1 MEEDK
6 TQKAVDLYFQ
16 AIEAMNKEHYA
27 YAFQILQETVRQGL
41 PEGAATLGTLYVNG
55 LGTEQNL
62 GTAVQYWQYAA
73 EQGAVEGLV
82 NMGVCYWMGQGV
94 EQDRKKAVDL
104 LEQAARLDDWG
115 YEVLQELAQE
125 EPENEYLQDVLRRL

>member
-1 MEEDK
+1 MRSRFSRR
-6 TQKAVDLYFQ
+6 QS
-16 AIEAMNKEHYA
+16 
-27 YAFQILQETVRQGL
+27 VRGYPKGQPPWEL
-41 PEGAATLGTLYVNG
+41 FMPM
-55 LGTEQNL
+55 
-62 GTAVQYWQYAA
+62 
-73 EQGAVEGLV
+73 EGLV

>member
-6 TQKAVDLYFQ
+6 TQKVVDLYFQ

-41 PEGAATLGTLYVNG
+41 PEGAATLGTLYANG

-62 GTAVQYWQYAA
+62 ATAVKYWKYAA

-82 NMGVCYWMGQGV
+82 NMGVSYWIGQVV